1 MGTTSLTRVSESGG
15 HKAFIYLTALWH
27 AATAVVCVV
36 AALNVFQM
44 PILMLAGREI
54 DLGKP
59 VQVFAGL
66 LTLVPALMSALAA
79 VMLLLY
85 KNQGRYFSLMVNV
98 VGFVLSLFVL
108 LGRWGIY
115 ESYEYLVTGLMN
127 NAWILPGFA
136 VAYGLYWLSGRN
148 GSEWLERLALALGG
162 ITLIVFLILSNIL
175 QGANY
180 ALSSYALRYSSECLA
195 RPKTLLAGEFFEFLT
210 CLESGGVQ
218 SWLSTILVIV
228 FLVMIFQVLKL
239 SSSFG
244 ETNDQ
249 RTAWQGWLMLSPNII
264 GFILFFAGPLLLSF
278 YLSFTN
284 DTVGQVPGFVGLRNY
299 ADLVSVRFL
308 TLPDETTLAQNAL
321 PFGYAVVREFN
332 FFGTRVVWGAKDKL
346 FWLSLWNTLL
356 YCLMLLPLAIIPALG
371 LSLVLNSKL
380 PGVKFFRAL
389 YFLPSVAAVVGTA
402 LIWRWLYDPQ
412 VGFINHAINN
422 IASWFGRGPYDIQW
436 LSNPSIV
443 LISVVIMAAWQV
455 VGYNTV
461 LFLAGLQGVP
471 KELYEAARI
480 DGANAW
486 GQFRNVTLPLLA
498 PTTFFVII
506 TTMITGLQAFNE
518 PYSLFVSEPI
528 PENATTMVYYMY
540 TQGFKEFQF
549 GYASSIAWV
558 VFFIIFIFTF
568 IQFRANRN
576 DAYN

>member
-1 MGTTSLTRVSESGG
+1 MATVSTTQPSATSGNQLV
-15 HKAFIYLTALWH
+15 IYLAALWH
-27 AATAVVCVV
+27 TVIAVMCFIAAV
-36 AALNVFQM
+36 NVFQM
-44 PILMLAGREI
+44 PVLTLAGREV
-54 DLGKP
+54 DFGKP
-59 VQVFAGL
+59 VQIFAGL
-66 LTLVPALMSALAA
+66 VTLLPAILSAAAA
-79 VMLLLY
+79 VMLFLRR
-85 KNQGRYFSLMVNV
+85 NQGRYFSMMVNV
-98 VGFVLSLFVL
+98 AGLVLALFVL
-108 LGRWGIY
+108 VGRWGVY
-115 ESYEYLVTGLMN
+115 ESYEYLVTGIMR

-136 VAYGLYWLSGRN
+136 LAYGMYWLAGKN
-148 GSEWLERLALALGG
+148 GSEWLERVALMLGG

-175 QGANY
+175 QGASY
-180 ALSSYALRYSSECLA
+180 ALSQYGNWQTWLVTALVA
-195 RPKTLLAGEFFEFLT
+195 IFIFMIW
-210 CLESGGVQ
+210 Q
-218 SWLSTILVIV
+218 VI
-228 FLVMIFQVLKL
+228 KL
-239 SSSFG
+239 GPYFG
-244 ETNDQ
+244 ETNEG

-284 DTVGQVPGFVGLRNY
+284 DTVGQVPGFVGIKNY
-299 ADLVSVRFL
+299 ADLVSVRL
-308 TLPDETTLAQNAL
+308 MTLSDDTTLAQNAL
-321 PFGYAVVREFN
+321 PFGYAVVREFDV
-332 FFGTRVVWGAKDKL
+332 FGTRLVWGAKDRL
-346 FWLSLWNTLL
+346 FWLSLGNTFL

-412 VGFINHAINN
+412 VGFINYAINN
-422 IASWFGRGPYDIQW
+422 IASWFGRGPFDIQW

-443 LISVVIMAAWQV
+443 LVSVVIMAAWQV

-486 GQFRNVTLPLLA
+486 GQFRNVTLPMLA

-558 VFFIIFIFTF
+558 VFFIIFAFTF
-568 IQFRANRN
+568 VQFRANRN

>member
-1 MGTTSLTRVSESGG
+1 MKVWWAAAMSTTSLARPSESSGN
-15 HKAFIYLTALWH
+15 KAFVYLAALWH
-27 AATAVVCVV
+27 AVIAVVCVI
-36 AALNVFQM
+36 AAINIFQM
-44 PILMLAGREI
+44 PVLELAGREV

-59 VQVFAGL
+59 VQIFAGL
-66 LTLVPALMSALAA
+66 LTLAPGVISALAA
-79 VMLLLY
+79 IMLPLR
-85 KNQGRYFSLMVNV
+85 KNQGRYFSLMINLAGV
-98 VGFVLSLFVL
+98 VLSLFVL

-115 ESYEYLVTGLMN
+115 ESYEHLVTGIMN

-136 VAYGLYWLSGRN
+136 VAYGLYWLAGRN
-148 GSEWLERLALALGG
+148 DNELLGKMALAIGG
-162 ITLIVFLILSNIL
+162 LTLIVFLLLSNIL

-180 ALSSYALRYSSECLA
+180 VLSQYANWQTWLVTALVVIF
-195 RPKTLLAGEFFEFLT
+195 LLM
-210 CLESGGVQ
+210 
-218 SWLSTILVIV
+218 IL
-228 FLVMIFQVLKL
+228 QVLKL
-239 SSSFG
+239 SSYFG

-249 RTAWQGWLMLSPNII
+249 RSAWQGWFMLSPNII

-284 DTVGQVPGFVGLRNY
+284 DTVGQVPGFVGLKNY
-299 ADLVSVRFL
+299 ADLVSVRFM
-308 TLPDETTLAQNAL
+308 TLPDDTTLAQNAL

-412 VGFINHAINN
+412 VGFINYAINN

-443 LISVVIMAAWQV
+443 LVSVVIMAAWQV

-498 PTTFFVII
+498 PTTFFVVI

-540 TQGFKEFQF
+540 VQGFKGFEF
-549 GYASSIAWV
+549 GYASAIAWV
-558 VFFIIFIFTF
+558 VFFIIFAFTF
-568 IQFRANRN
+568 VQFRANRN

>member
-1 MGTTSLTRVSESGG
+1 MGTVSTTQPSSASAGNQV
-15 HKAFIYLTALWH
+15 FIYLAALWH
-27 AATAVVCVV
+27 VAIAVVCFI

-44 PILMLAGREI
+44 PVLMLAGREI
-54 DLGKP
+54 DFGKP

-66 LTLVPALMSALAA
+66 VTLLPAVLSSLAA
-79 VMLLLY
+79 VMLMLR

-98 VGFVLSLFVL
+98 AGLVLALFVL
-108 LGRWGIY
+108 VGRWGVY
-115 ESYEYLVTGLMN
+115 ESYEPLVTGLMR
-127 NAWILPGFA
+127 NAWVLPGFA
-136 VAYGLYWLSGRN
+136 IAYGMYWLAGRN

-175 QGANY
+175 QGASH
-180 ALSSYALRYSSECLA
+180 ALSQYGNWQTWLVTALVVIFLLMIWQVIKLGSY
-195 RPKTLLAGEFFEFLT
+195 
-210 CLESGGVQ
+210 
-218 SWLSTILVIV
+218 
-228 FLVMIFQVLKL
+228 
-239 SSSFG
+239 FG
-244 ETNDQ
+244 ETNEG

-284 DTVGQVPGFVGLRNY
+284 DTVGQVPSFIGIKNY
-299 ADLVSVRFL
+299 ADLVSVRFM
-308 TLPDETTLAQNAL
+308 TLPDDTTLAQNAL

-332 FFGTRVVWGAKDKL
+332 IFGTRVVWGAKDRL

-380 PGVKFFRAL
+380 PGVNFFRAL

-412 VGFINHAINN
+412 VGFINYAINN
-422 IASWFGRGPYDIQW
+422 IASWFGRGPYTIEW

-443 LISVVIMAAWQV
+443 LVSVVIMAAWQV

-558 VFFIIFIFTF
+558 VFFIIFAFTF
-568 IQFRANRN
+568 VQFRANRN

>member
-1 MGTTSLTRVSESGG
+1 MSTTSLARPSESTG
-15 HKAFIYLTALWH
+15 HKVFVYIGALWH
-27 AATAVVCVV
+27 ALVAVVCVI
-36 AALNVFQM
+36 AAINVFQM
-44 PILMLAGREI
+44 PVLTLAGREV

-66 LTLVPALMSALAA
+66 ITLLPAVISALAA
-79 VMLLLY
+79 IMLPLR

-98 VGFVLSLFVL
+98 SGFVLSVFVL
-108 LGRWGIY
+108 LGRWGVY
-115 ESYEYLVTGLMN
+115 ESYEPLVTGLMR

-136 VAYGLYWLSGRN
+136 VAYALYWLAGRN
-148 GSEWLERLALALGG
+148 KNKWLGNVALGIGG
-162 ITLIVFLILSNIL
+162 ITLIVFLLLSNIL
-175 QGANY
+175 QGINY
-180 ALSSYALRYSSECLA
+180 ALSQYANWQTWLITALVVI
-195 RPKTLLAGEFFEFLT
+195 FL
-210 CLESGGVQ
+210 
-218 SWLSTILVIV
+218 I
-228 FLVMIFQVLKL
+228 MIIQTLKL
-239 SSSFG
+239 SSYFG

-284 DTVGQVPGFVGLRNY
+284 DTVGQVPGFVGLKNY
-299 ADLVSVRFL
+299 GDLVSVRFM
-308 TLPDETTLAQNAL
+308 TLPDDNVAAQNAL

-332 FFGTRVVWGAKDKL
+332 LFGTRLVWGAKDRL
-346 FWLSLWNTLL
+346 FWLSLGNTLL
-356 YCLMLLPLAIIPALG
+356 YCVMLLPLAIIPALG

-380 PGVKFFRAL
+380 PGVNFFRAL

-412 VGFINHAINN
+412 VGFINYTINN

-443 LISVVIMAAWQV
+443 LVSVVIMAAWQV

-518 PYSLFVSEPI
+518 PYSLFVTTPI

-540 TQGFKEFQF
+540 RQGFFEFEF
-549 GYASSIAWV
+549 GYSSAIAWI
-558 VFFIIFIFTF
+558 VFFIIFVFTF

>member
-1 MGTTSLTRVSESGG
+1 LGVPEILKGPKPLQKDVMATVSTTQPSSTSAGNQLFV
-15 HKAFIYLTALWH
+15 YLAALWH
-27 AATAVVCVV
+27 AVIAVVCFI
-36 AALNVFQM
+36 AAINVFQM
-44 PILMLAGREI
+44 PVLTLAGREV
-54 DLGKP
+54 DFGKP
-59 VQVFAGL
+59 VQIFAGL
-66 LTLVPALMSALAA
+66 VTLLPAVLSAAAA
-79 VMLLLY
+79 VMLFLRR
-85 KNQGRYFSLMVNV
+85 NQGRYLSMMVNV
-98 VGFVLSLFVL
+98 AGLVLALFVL
-108 LGRWGIY
+108 VGRWGVY
-115 ESYEYLVTGLMN
+115 ESYEYLVTGLMR

-136 VAYGLYWLSGRN
+136 IAYGMYWLAGRN

-162 ITLIVFLILSNIL
+162 ITLIVFLILSNVL
-175 QGANY
+175 QGASY
-180 ALSSYALRYSSECLA
+180 ALSQYANWQ
-195 RPKTLLAGEFFEFLT
+195 T
-210 CLESGGVQ
+210 
-218 SWLSTILVIV
+218 WLVTALVVIFV
-228 FLVMIFQVLKL
+228 FMIWQVIKL
-239 SSSFG
+239 GPYFG
-244 ETNDQ
+244 ETNEG

-278 YLSFTN
+278 YLSFTD
-284 DTVGQVPGFVGLRNY
+284 DTVGQVPGFVGIKNY
-299 ADLVSVRFL
+299 ADLVSVRFM
-308 TLPDETTLAQNAL
+308 TLSDDTTLAQNAL
-321 PFGYAVVREFN
+321 PFGYAVVREFD
-332 FFGTRVVWGAKDKL
+332 FFGTRVVWGAKDRL
-346 FWLSLWNTLL
+346 FWLSLWNTFL

-412 VGFINHAINN
+412 VGFINYTVNN
-422 IASWFGRGPYDIQW
+422 IASWFGRGPFDIQW

-443 LISVVIMAAWQV
+443 LVSVVIMAAWQV

-486 GQFRNVTLPLLA
+486 GQFRNVTLPMLA

-558 VFFIIFIFTF
+558 VFFIIFAFTF
-568 IQFRANRN
+568 VQFRANRN

>member
-1 MGTTSLTRVSESGG
+1 MSTTSLTRPSESSRQ
-15 HKAFIYLTALWH
+15 KVLIYFLALWH
-27 AATAVVCVV
+27 AAIAVICFM
-36 AALNVFQM
+36 AALSVFQM
-44 PILMLAGREI
+44 PILMLAGREV

-66 LTLVPALMSALAA
+66 LTLVPAVISVLAA
-79 VMLLLY
+79 VMLLLR

-98 VGFVLSLFVL
+98 AGFVLSLFVL
-108 LGRWGIY
+108 LGRWGVY

-148 GSEWLERLALALGG
+148 GSEWLERLALALGA

-180 ALSSYALRYSSECLA
+180 ALSQYA
-195 RPKTLLAGEFFEFLT
+195 TWQT
-210 CLESGGVQ
+210 
-218 SWLSTILVIV
+218 WLVTALVVI
-228 FLVMIFQVLKL
+228 FLVLILQTLKL
-239 SSSFG
+239 SSYFG

-284 DTVGQVPGFVGLRNY
+284 DTVGQVPGFVGLKNY

-308 TLPDETTLAQNAL
+308 TLPDDTTLAQNAL

-332 FFGTRVVWGAKDKL
+332 LFGTRVVWGAKDKL

-558 VFFIIFIFTF
+558 VFFIIFAFTF
-568 IQFRANRN
+568 VQFRANRN

>member
-1 MGTTSLTRVSESGG
+1 MSRTSLTRSSEPVGN
-15 HKAFIYLTALWH
+15 KVFLYLAALWH
-27 AATAVVCVV
+27 AAIAVVCVM
-36 AALNVFQM
+36 AAINVFQM
-44 PILMLAGREI
+44 PVLMLGGREV

-59 VQVFAGL
+59 VQMFVGL
-66 LTLVPALMSALAA
+66 ITLLPGVISALAA
-79 VMLLLY
+79 IMLPLR

-98 VGFVLSLFVL
+98 AGLVLSLFVL
-108 LGRWGIY
+108 LGRWGVY
-115 ESYEYLVTGLMN
+115 ESYEPLVTGLMK

-136 VAYGLYWLSGRN
+136 VAYGVYWLAGRN
-148 GSEWLERLALALGG
+148 GSEWLGNFALGIGG
-162 ITLIVFLILSNIL
+162 ITLITFLLFSGIL

-180 ALSSYALRYSSECLA
+180 ALSQYANWQ
-195 RPKTLLAGEFFEFLT
+195 T
-210 CLESGGVQ
+210 
-218 SWLSTILVIV
+218 WLITILVV
-228 FLVMIFQVLKL
+228 LFLVMILQTLKL
-239 SSSFG
+239 SSYFG

-284 DTVGQVPGFVGLRNY
+284 DTVGQAPGFIGLKNY
-299 ADLVSVRFL
+299 ADLVSVRFM
-308 TLPDETTLAQNAL
+308 TLPDDTTLAQNAL
-321 PFGYAVVREFN
+321 PFGYVVVREFHL
-332 FFGTRVVWGAKDKL
+332 FGTRIVWGAKDKL

-356 YCLMLLPLAIIPALG
+356 YCLMLLPMAIIPALG

-380 PGVKFFRAL
+380 PGMKFFRAL

-412 VGFINHAINN
+412 VGFINYAINN

-558 VFFIIFIFTF
+558 VFFIIFAFTF
-568 IQFRANRN
+568 VQFHANRN

>member
-1 MGTTSLTRVSESGG
+1 MNPKTISRPR
-15 HKAFIYLTALWH
+15 YLAIVFVALWH
-27 AATAVVCVV
+27 LAIAVVCAF
-36 AALNVFQM
+36 AAYKVFQM
-44 PILMLAGREI
+44 PVLIIGGNEVNF
-54 DLGKP
+54 GKP

-66 LTLVPALMSALAA
+66 VTLLPAVISALGG
-79 VMLLLY
+79 VLLLFHS
-85 KNQGRYFSLMVNV
+85 NQGRYFSLMVNV
-98 VGFVLSLFVL
+98 TGFVLSLFFL
-108 LGRWGIY
+108 LSRWGIF
-115 ESYEYLVTGLMN
+115 ESYEHIVTGIMN

-136 VAYGLYWLSGRN
+136 MAYGLYWLAGRN
-148 GSEWLERLALALGG
+148 QSEWLERVALALAG

-180 ALSSYALRYSSECLA
+180 ILSQYASWQTWLITVLVLICL
-195 RPKTLLAGEFFEFLT
+195 
-210 CLESGGVQ
+210 S
-218 SWLSTILVIV
+218 LSL
-228 FLVMIFQVLKL
+228 FVLKL
-239 SSSFG
+239 GAAFG

-249 RTAWQGWLMLSPNII
+249 RTTWQGWLMLSPNVI
-264 GFILFFAGPLLLSF
+264 GFALFFAGPLLLSF

-284 DTVGQVPGFVGLRNY
+284 DTVGQVPEFIGLKNY
-299 ADLVSVRFL
+299 ADLVSVRIMA
-308 TLPDETTLAQNAL
+308 LPDDSVQAQNAL

-332 FFGTRVVWGAKDKL
+332 LFGTRYVWGAKDKL
-346 FWLSLWNTLL
+346 FWLSLGNTLL
-356 YCLMLLPLAIIPALG
+356 YCIMLLPLSVIPALG

-380 PGVKFFRAL
+380 PGVNFFRAL

-402 LIWRWLYDPQ
+402 LIWRWLYDPK
-412 VGFINHAINN
+412 VGFINYAINT
-422 IASWFGRGPYDIQW
+422 ITSWLGRPAMDIEW

-443 LISVVIMAAWQV
+443 LMSVVLMAAWQV

-480 DGANAW
+480 DGASAW
-486 GQFRNVTLPLLA
+486 GQFRNVTLPMLA

-549 GYASSIAWV
+549 GYALSIAWV
-558 VFFIIFIFTF
+558 VFLIIFVFTF
-568 IQFRANRN
+568 IQFRVDRN
-576 DAYN
+576 SAYS

>member
-1 MGTTSLTRVSESGG
+1 MSTTSLIRPSEES
-15 HKAFIYLTALWH
+15 KPFIYVLALWH
-27 AATAVVCVV
+27 AAIAVVCLI
-36 AALNVFQM
+36 AALRVFQM
-44 PILMLAGREI
+44 PILMLAGREV

-59 VQVFAGL
+59 VQIFAGL
-66 LTLVPALMSALAA
+66 LTLLPAVISALAA
-79 VMLLLY
+79 VMLPLRR
-85 KNQGRYFSLMVNV
+85 NQGRYFSLMVNV
-98 VGFVLSLFVL
+98 AGFVLSLFLL
-108 LGRWGIY
+108 LGRWGVY
-115 ESYEYLVTGLMN
+115 ESYEHLVTGLMN
-127 NAWILPGFA
+127 NAWVLPGFA

-148 GSEWLERLALALGG
+148 GSEWLERLALALGA
-162 ITLIVFLILSNIL
+162 ITLIVFLLLSNIL

-180 ALSSYALRYSSECLA
+180 ALSQYATWQTWLVTALA
-195 RPKTLLAGEFFEFLT
+195 
-210 CLESGGVQ
+210 
-218 SWLSTILVIV
+218 VI
-228 FLVMIFQVLKL
+228 FLVMILQTLKL
-239 SSSFG
+239 SSYFG

-284 DTVGQVPGFVGLRNY
+284 DTVGQVPGFVGLKNY

-308 TLPDETTLAQNAL
+308 TLSDDTTLAQNAL
-321 PFGYAVVREFN
+321 PFGYALVREFD

-380 PGVKFFRAL
+380 PGVNFFRAL

-412 VGFINHAINN
+412 VGFINYTINN
-422 IASWFGRGPYDIQW
+422 IASWFGRGPFDIQW

-486 GQFRNVTLPLLA
+486 GQFRNVTLPMLA

>member
-1 MGTTSLTRVSESGG
+1 LYDATKDIMATVSQTQSPVSTGNQLFVYF
-15 HKAFIYLTALWH
+15 AALWH
-27 AATAVVCVV
+27 AIIAVVCVV
-36 AALNVFQM
+36 AAINIFQM
-44 PILMLAGREI
+44 PVLVLAGREV
-54 DLGKP
+54 DLGRP

-66 LTLVPALMSALAA
+66 ITLVPALISALAA
-79 VMLLLY
+79 VMLPLR

-98 VGFVLSLFVL
+98 AGFVLSLFVL
-108 LGRWGIY
+108 LGRWGVY
-115 ESYEYLVTGLMN
+115 DSYEYLVTGLMQ

-136 VAYGLYWLSGRN
+136 IAYGLYWLAGRN
-148 GSEWLERLALALGG
+148 GSEWLERLALAVGAV
-162 ITLIVFLILSNIL
+162 TLIIFLILSNIL
-175 QGANY
+175 QGADY
-180 ALSSYALRYSSECLA
+180 ALSQYGQWQTWLTTALVVI
-195 RPKTLLAGEFFEFLT
+195 FF
-210 CLESGGVQ
+210 
-218 SWLSTILVIV
+218 
-228 FLVMIFQVLKL
+228 VMIVQVLKL
-239 SSSFG
+239 SSYFG
-244 ETNDQ
+244 ETNEG

-278 YLSFTN
+278 YLSFTD

-299 ADLVSVRFL
+299 ADLVAVRFM
-308 TLPDETTLAQNAL
+308 TLPDDTMQAQNAL

-332 FFGTRVVWGAKDKL
+332 LFGTRFVWGAKDRL

-412 VGFINHAINN
+412 VGFINYSINT
-422 IASWFGRGPYDIQW
+422 IASWLGRPAVDIQW

-486 GQFRNVTLPLLA
+486 GQFRNVTLPMLA

-540 TQGFKEFQF
+540 IQGFKGFQF
-549 GYASSIAWV
+549 GYASAIAWV
-558 VFFIIFIFTF
+558 VFFIIFAFTF

>member
-1 MGTTSLTRVSESGG
+1 MATASVAPSRGLGKGAV
-15 HKAFIYLTALWH
+15 IYMVALWH
-27 AATAVVCVV
+27 VVIAVLCGFAAY
-36 AALNVFQM
+36 NVFQM
-44 PILMLAGREI
+44 PVLILVGREV
-54 DLGKP
+54 DFGKP
-59 VQVFAGL
+59 VQIFAGL
-66 LTLVPALMSALAA
+66 VTLLPAVLSALAT
-79 VMLLLY
+79 LFLFLRR
-85 KNQGRYFSLMVNV
+85 NQGRYFALMVNV
-98 VGFVLSLFVL
+98 AGFVVAGFVL

-115 ESYEYLVTGLMN
+115 ESYEHLVTGLMN
-127 NAWILPGFA
+127 NAWVLPGFA
-136 VAYGLYWLSGRN
+136 VAYGLYWLASRN
-148 GSEWLERLALALGG
+148 NSEWLERLALALAG

-175 QGANY
+175 QGVNY
-180 ALSSYALRYSSECLA
+180 VLSQYTNPQTWLITVFAVI
-195 RPKTLLAGEFFEFLT
+195 FL
-210 CLESGGVQ
+210 
-218 SWLSTILVIV
+218 W
-228 FLVMIFQVLKL
+228 MIWQAIKL
-239 SSSFG
+239 GDYFG
-244 ETNDQ
+244 ETNEG

-264 GFILFFAGPLLLSF
+264 GFVLFFAGPLLLSF

-284 DTVGQVPGFVGLRNY
+284 DTVGQVPEFIGLKNY
-299 ADLVSVRFL
+299 SELVSVRFM
-308 TLPDETTLAQNAL
+308 TLPDDSVRAQSAL

-332 FFGTRVVWGAKDKL
+332 LFGTRVVWGAKDKL

-356 YCLMLLPLAIIPALG
+356 YCLLLLPLAIIPALG

-380 PGVKFFRAL
+380 PGVTFFRAL

-412 VGFINHAINN
+412 VGFINYALNG
-422 IASWFGRGPYDIQW
+422 IASLFGRPPVDIQW
-436 LSNPSIV
+436 LSNPSLV
-443 LISVVIMAAWQV
+443 LVSVVIMAAWQV

-498 PTTFFVII
+498 PTTFFVIV

-540 TQGFKEFQF
+540 TQGFKGFQF

-568 IQFRANRN
+568 IQFRTNRN

>member
-1 MGTTSLTRVSESGG
+1 MATVSTTQPSSTSGNQLSV
-15 HKAFIYLTALWH
+15 YLAALWH
-27 AATAVVCVV
+27 LAIAVVCFI
-36 AALNVFQM
+36 AAMSVFGM
-44 PILMLAGREI
+44 PVLMLAGREV
-54 DLGKP
+54 DFGKP
-59 VQVFAGL
+59 VQIFAGL
-66 LTLVPALMSALAA
+66 VTLLPAVLSVLAA
-79 VMLLLY
+79 VMLFLRR
-85 KNQGRYFSLMVNV
+85 NQGRYLSMMVNV
-98 VGFVLSLFVL
+98 AGLVLALFVL
-108 LGRWGIY
+108 VGRWGVY
-115 ESYEYLVTGLMN
+115 ESYEYLVTGLMR

-136 VAYGLYWLSGRN
+136 IAYGMYWLAGRN
-148 GSEWLERLALALGG
+148 GSEWLERIALMLGG

-175 QGANY
+175 QGASY
-180 ALSSYALRYSSECLA
+180 ALSQYGNWQTWLVTALVA
-195 RPKTLLAGEFFEFLT
+195 IFIFMIW
-210 CLESGGVQ
+210 Q
-218 SWLSTILVIV
+218 VI
-228 FLVMIFQVLKL
+228 KL
-239 SSSFG
+239 GPYFG
-244 ETNDQ
+244 ETNEG

-278 YLSFTN
+278 YLSFTD
-284 DTVGQVPGFVGLRNY
+284 DTVGQVPGFVGVKNY
-299 ADLVSVRFL
+299 ADLVSVRFM
-308 TLPDETTLAQNAL
+308 TLQDDTTLAQNAL
-321 PFGYAVVREFN
+321 PFGYAVVREFDV
-332 FFGTRVVWGAKDKL
+332 FGTRLVWGAKDRL
-346 FWLSLWNTLL
+346 FWLSLGNTFL

-412 VGFINHAINN
+412 VGFINYTINN
-422 IASWFGRGPYDIQW
+422 IASWFGRGPFDIQW

-443 LISVVIMAAWQV
+443 LVSVVIMAAWQV

-558 VFFIIFIFTF
+558 VFFIIFAFTF
-568 IQFRANRN
+568 VQFRANRN

>member
-1 MGTTSLTRVSESGG
+1 MATVSTTQPSATSGNQLV
-15 HKAFIYLTALWH
+15 IYLAALWH
-27 AATAVVCVV
+27 TVIAVMCFIAAV
-36 AALNVFQM
+36 NVFQM
-44 PILMLAGREI
+44 PVLTLAGREV
-54 DLGKP
+54 DFGKP
-59 VQVFAGL
+59 VQIFAGL
-66 LTLVPALMSALAA
+66 VTLLPAILSAAAA
-79 VMLLLY
+79 VMLFLRR
-85 KNQGRYFSLMVNV
+85 NQGRYFSMMVNV
-98 VGFVLSLFVL
+98 AGLVLALFVL
-108 LGRWGIY
+108 VGRWGVY
-115 ESYEYLVTGLMN
+115 ESYEYLVTGIMR

-136 VAYGLYWLSGRN
+136 LAYGMYWLAGKN
-148 GSEWLERLALALGG
+148 GSEWLERVALMLGG

-175 QGANY
+175 QGASY
-180 ALSSYALRYSSECLA
+180 ALSQYGNWQTWLVTALVA
-195 RPKTLLAGEFFEFLT
+195 IFIFMIW
-210 CLESGGVQ
+210 Q
-218 SWLSTILVIV
+218 VI
-228 FLVMIFQVLKL
+228 KL
-239 SSSFG
+239 GPYFG
-244 ETNDQ
+244 ETNEG

-284 DTVGQVPGFVGLRNY
+284 DTVGQVPGFVGIKNY
-299 ADLVSVRFL
+299 ADLVSVRL
-308 TLPDETTLAQNAL
+308 MTLSDDTTLAQNAL
-321 PFGYAVVREFN
+321 PFGYAVVREFDV
-332 FFGTRVVWGAKDKL
+332 FGTRLVWGAKDRL
-346 FWLSLWNTLL
+346 FWLSLGNTFL
-356 YCLMLLPLAIIPALG
+356 YCLMLLPLASIPALG

-412 VGFINHAINN
+412 VGFINYAINN
-422 IASWFGRGPYDIQW
+422 IASWFGRGPFDIQW

-443 LISVVIMAAWQV
+443 LVSVVIMAAWQV

-486 GQFRNVTLPLLA
+486 GQFRNVTLPMLA

-518 PYSLFVSEPI
+518 PYSLFVSTPI
-528 PENATTMVYYMY
+528 HAQPTTMVYYMY

-558 VFFIIFIFTF
+558 VFFIIFAFTF
-568 IQFRANRN
+568 VQFRANRN

>member
-1 MGTTSLTRVSESGG
+1 MNPKTISRPR
-15 HKAFIYLTALWH
+15 YLAIVFVALWH
-27 AATAVVCVV
+27 LAIAVVCAF
-36 AALNVFQM
+36 AAYKVFQM
-44 PILMLAGREI
+44 PVLIIGGNEVNF
-54 DLGKP
+54 GKP

-66 LTLVPALMSALAA
+66 VTLLPAVISALGG
-79 VMLLLY
+79 VLLLFHS
-85 KNQGRYFSLMVNV
+85 NQGRYFSLMVNV
-98 VGFVLSLFVL
+98 TGFVLSLFFL
-108 LGRWGIY
+108 LSRWGIF
-115 ESYEYLVTGLMN
+115 ESYEHIVTGIMN

-136 VAYGLYWLSGRN
+136 MAYGLYWLAGRN
-148 GSEWLERLALALGG
+148 QSEWLERVALALAG

-180 ALSSYALRYSSECLA
+180 ILSQYASWQTWLITVLVLICL
-195 RPKTLLAGEFFEFLT
+195 
-210 CLESGGVQ
+210 S
-218 SWLSTILVIV
+218 LSL
-228 FLVMIFQVLKL
+228 FVLKL
-239 SSSFG
+239 GAAFG

-249 RTAWQGWLMLSPNII
+249 RTTWQGWLMLSPNVI
-264 GFILFFAGPLLLSF
+264 GFALFFAGPLLLSF

-284 DTVGQVPGFVGLRNY
+284 DTVGQVPEFIGLKNY
-299 ADLVSVRFL
+299 ADLVSVRIMA
-308 TLPDETTLAQNAL
+308 LPDDSVQAQNAL

-332 FFGTRVVWGAKDKL
+332 LFGTRYVWGAKDKL
-346 FWLSLWNTLL
+346 FWLSLGNTLL
-356 YCLMLLPLAIIPALG
+356 YCIMLLPLSVIPALG

-380 PGVKFFRAL
+380 PGVNFFRAL

-402 LIWRWLYDPQ
+402 LIWRWLYDPK
-412 VGFINHAINN
+412 VGFINYAINT
-422 IASWFGRGPYDIQW
+422 ITSWLGRPAMDIEW

-443 LISVVIMAAWQV
+443 LMSVVLMAAWQV

-480 DGANAW
+480 DGASAW
-486 GQFRNVTLPLLA
+486 GQFRNVTLPMLA

-558 VFFIIFIFTF
+558 VFLIIFVFTF
-568 IQFRANRN
+568 IQFRVDRN
-576 DAYN
+576 SAYS

>member
-1 MGTTSLTRVSESGG
+1 MSAASLTKPSSESVGS
-15 HKAFIYLTALWH
+15 KVFIYLAALWH
-27 AATAVVCVV
+27 AALAVVCVI
-36 AALNVFQM
+36 AAFNVFQM
-44 PILMLAGREI
+44 PILMLGGREV

-59 VQVFAGL
+59 VQIFAGL
-66 LTLVPALMSALAA
+66 ITLLPGIISALAA
-79 VMLLLY
+79 IMLLLR

-98 VGFVLSLFVL
+98 SGFVLSLFVL
-108 LGRWGIY
+108 LGRWGVY
-115 ESYEYLVTGLMN
+115 ESYEYLVTGLMK

-136 VAYGLYWLSGRN
+136 VAYGLYWLAGKN
-148 GSEWLERLALALGG
+148 GSDWLERLG
-162 ITLIVFLILSNIL
+162 IATGMLTLIVFLILSNIL
-175 QGANY
+175 QGANH
-180 ALSSYALRYSSECLA
+180 ALSQYANWQ
-195 RPKTLLAGEFFEFLT
+195 T
-210 CLESGGVQ
+210 
-218 SWLSTILVIV
+218 WLVTALIVI
-228 FLVMIFQVLKL
+228 FLVMILQVLKL

-284 DTVGQVPGFVGLRNY
+284 DTVGQVPGFVGLKNY
-299 ADLVSVRFL
+299 IDLVSVRL
-308 TLPDETTLAQNAL
+308 MTLPDDTVQAQNAL
-321 PFGYAVVREFN
+321 PFGYAVVREFHL
-332 FFGTRVVWGAKDKL
+332 FGTRFVWGAKDKL

-412 VGFINHAINN
+412 VGFINYAINN
-422 IASWFGRGPYDIQW
+422 IASWFGRGPFDIQW
-436 LSNPSIV
+436 LSNPGIV

-540 TQGFKEFQF
+540 TQGFKGFQF

-558 VFFIIFIFTF
+558 VFFIIFAFTF
-568 IQFRANRN
+568 VQFRANRN
-576 DAYN
+576 DAYS

>member
-1 MGTTSLTRVSESGG
+1 MAATVRARPSESTSSQ
-15 HKAFIYLTALWH
+15 AFIYLLALWH
-27 AATAVVCVV
+27 ILIAVVCFI
-36 AALNVFQM
+36 AAVNVFGM
-44 PILMLAGREI
+44 PVLVLAGREV
-54 DLGKP
+54 DLGRP
-59 VQVFAGL
+59 VQMFAGL
-66 LTLVPALMSALAA
+66 LTLAPAVISVLAA
-79 VMLLLY
+79 IMLFLRR
-85 KNQGRYFSLMVNV
+85 NQGRYFSLMINV
-98 VGFVLSLFVL
+98 AGLVLSLFVL
-108 LGRWGIY
+108 VGRWGIY

-127 NAWILPGFA
+127 NAWVLPGFA
-136 VAYGLYWLSGRN
+136 VAYGLYWLAGKN
-148 GSEWLERLALALGG
+148 GSDWMERLGLAIGAV
-162 ITLIVFLILSNIL
+162 TLIVFLILSGIL

-180 ALSSYALRYSSECLA
+180 ALSQYAHWQTWLVTALVVIF
-195 RPKTLLAGEFFEFLT
+195 LLL
-210 CLESGGVQ
+210 
-218 SWLSTILVIV
+218 IL
-228 FLVMIFQVLKL
+228 QTLKL
-239 SSSFG
+239 SSYFG
-244 ETNDQ
+244 ETNEG

-284 DTVGQVPGFVGLRNY
+284 DTVGQAPGFVGLKNY
-299 ADLVSVRFL
+299 ADLVSVRVM
-308 TLPDETTLAQNAL
+308 TLPDDTTLAQNAL

-332 FFGTRVVWGAKDKL
+332 LFGTRFVWGAKDKL

-412 VGFINHAINN
+412 VGFINYTINN

-486 GQFRNVTLPLLA
+486 GQFRNVTLPMLA

-558 VFFIIFIFTF
+558 VFFIIFAFTF
-568 IQFRANRN
+568 VQFRANRN